1 MPKRAALAP
10 LPAPPGPIQAEG
22 RTTADALAA
31 SFISAIAD
39 RTLKKGRYFPPLRE
53 LSKRHGV
60 AIDTIRKAFAGLVEQ
75 GYVEAVPSVGYR
87 VLRRNPKMAEVSPK
101 EAAARAAE
109 RGPIGILYGDLA
121 ANYGASRSIPA
132 IEALAAQRGRAVML
146 AATQRDGTREDEA
159 LRRLLAA
166 GVQALIVAP
175 ATEGRRGV
183 ELERWIRAK
192 RPAVLEGH
200 PGPWTLRAKA
210 AAAADHVDLDNAGGM
225 HAALEHCW
233 SLGHRR
239 FALLCAGAPELSERA
254 EAWRAW
260 LDERGVPGAHRALL
274 GYVPPSREGGAQ
286 FWRGLH
292 ERKGGH
298 SAVLCTGDEIA
309 LGVIDAA
316 RAAGVKVPQDLSVV
330 GFGNE
335 SADGP
340 YALRELTTVDYDR
353 EHLAHYLLA
362 SLDDQ
367 ARALAGKRLE
377 DLTWNPPDENGSS
390 GGAQAAVRA
399 AAAAVVGAE
408 AEAQAQ
414 TEATPAARAAPAAQG
429 SESAPAE
436 AVTLAKP
443 RRRKNV
449 PQRSPWRLRVPMFLV
464 VRHSTAAPPRGTGA
478 AGPAPAPPPRPSPP
492 PMGPIRIW

>member
-1 MPKRAALAP
+1 MPKRAALTP
-10 LPAPPGPIQAEG
+10 LPAPPGPLQAEG

-39 RTLKKGRYFPPLRE
+39 RTLKKGRLFPPLRE
-53 LSKRHGV
+53 LSKQHGV
-60 AIDTIRKAFAGLVEQ
+60 AIDTIRKAFHQLAKQ

-87 VLRRNPKMAEVSPK
+87 VLRRKPRQTKVSK
-101 EAAARAAE
+101 REAAARDAA
-109 RGPIGILYGDLA
+109 RGPIGILYSDLA
-121 ANYGASRSIPA
+121 SIQGASRSIAA

-159 LRRLLAA
+159 LRRMLAA

-200 PGPWTLRAKA
+200 PGPWTLRAK
-210 AAAADHVDLDNAGGM
+210 AAADHVDLDNAGGM

-274 GYVPPSREGGAQ
+274 GYVPASREGGAQ
-286 FWRGLH
+286 HWRGLH
-292 ERKGGH
+292 QRQGGH
-298 SAVLCTGDEIA
+298 TAVLCTGDEIA

-316 RAAGVKVPQDLSVV
+316 RAAGLKIPQDLSVV

-335 SADGP
+335 SVDGP
-340 YALRELTTVDYDR
+340 YALRELTSVDYDR

-367 ARALAGKRLE
+367 ARARAGLRYE
-377 DLTWNPPDENGSS
+377 DLAWDAPAETS
-390 GGAQAAVRA
+390 GDAQAAAVRA
-399 AAAAVVGAE
+399 ASAAVVGAE
-408 AEAQAQ
+408 LAQAD
-414 TEATPAARAAPAAQG
+414 APADAPDAAQAAAPAR
-429 SESAPAE
+429 
-436 AVTLAKP
+436 P
-443 RRRKNV
+443 RRTKSE
-449 PQRSPWRLRVPMFLV
+449 PQRKPWRLRVPMYLV

-478 AGPAPAPPPRPSPP
+478 AGPVPASPQRPSAPP
-492 PMGPIRIW
+492 GPIRIW